1 MPTIKYALDH
11 QAKSVVLMS
20 HLGRP
25 DGRVIAKYTLKPVAD
40 ELSKLLNKP
49 VIFLDNCVGEK
60 VEEACANPEA
70 GSIILLE
77 NLVRTLTKLFEIKC
91 LLKF

>member
-1 MPTIKYALDH
+1 
-11 QAKSVVLMS
+11 MS